1 MGTKLNHENLIFKVS
16 GFNGKQSEP
25 THKIE
30 RQPKSIKEMVD
41 EIEGCDLCQH
51 DIRNGCYYHRG
62 LLQTIK
68 RALKSPP
75 LQE

>member
-1 MGTKLNHENLIFKVS
+1 MPKRLNHENSMFKIS

-30 RQPKSIKEMVD
+30 RQPRSIKEMVD
-41 EIEGCDLCQH
+41 EIEACDLCQH

-62 LLQTIK
+62 LLKTIK
-68 RALKSPP
+68 RALKSPS
-75 LQE
+75 LAE